1 MRGREQELTEPAV
14 LFEGLG
20 LEPGQAAVVGSVVEG
35 SPAERAGP
43 QAGDRVIRG
52 NGEPIEDWEQWVEF
66 LQSRPG
72 ETVELT
78 VLRGDREL
86 ALTATLDTHHGER
99 QDVRPHRR
107 QWAPPFTEQRYGIL
121 ESLPRAVDED
131 LGDDHVHR
139 VDARAHDRRATCR

>member
-20 LEPGQAAVVGSVVEG
+20 LGPGEAAVVGSIVDD
-35 SPAERAGP
+35 SPAEQAGLR
-43 QAGDRVIRG
+43 AGDRVIRG
-52 NGEPIEDWEQWVEF
+52 NGEPIEDWNR
-66 LQSRPG
+66 SGSSSCGARPG

-78 VLRGDREL
+78 VLRDGREL
-86 ALTATLDTHHGER
+86 TLTATLETITESGT
-99 QDVRPHRR
+99 DVRPHRR
-107 QWAPPFTEQRYGIL
+107 QCERRTEQRYGIL

-139 VDARAHDRRATCR
+139 VDARRT